1 MLGALGMLRIISA
14 IGIGG
19 ALVEIRTTDTYKR
32 YKNSYNR
39 LVVIKQIKN
48 IFTEIFK
55 AKNISYVADKREAS
69 YPKIKS
75 INFIEYGFKVDID
88 ISLVCSIKDIEGI
101 QDYIR
106 ATFKAYEVKIEEI
119 EGIISISIYKEPLKD
134 KPYKK
139 VALSPYKLL
148 LGHSYKGNII
158 ADMRINPYLLICGL
172 GGSGKTQMAKT
183 IINNLENA
191 DIVILNAYK
200 DDFKAYEGLFIN
212 GDKNILEYLNS
223 CLEMNIERCR
233 PMYLLIDEL
242 IVLCRNKEISKAITD
257 LLAVARHSNIYIIG
271 ISQIGTKEQLKFK
284 DLFNSRVCMKFIE
297 NSAYQTVLG
306 CGVDGA
312 LKQREFYLYSDGLY
326 RGKTFINSI

>member
-1 MLGALGMLRIISA
+1 MLGVLGILKIISMV
-14 IGIGG
+14 GIGG
-19 ALVEIRTTDTYKR
+19 ALAELRTTDTFKR
-32 YKNSYNR
+32 YRNSYNR
-39 LVVIKQIKN
+39 RIVIRQIKR

-55 AKNISYVADKREAS
+55 AKNIKVEKDSGKVS
-69 YPKIKS
+69 YPIIKAV
-75 INFIEYGFKVDID
+75 NFIEYGFKTDID

-101 QDYIR
+101 QDYIKS
-106 ATFKAYEVKIEEI
+106 AFKAYEVQIEEI

-134 KPYKK
+134 KLYKK
-139 VALSPYKLL
+139 IALSPYKLL

-191 DIVILNAYK
+191 DVVILNAYK
-200 DDFKAYEGLFIN
+200 DDFKDYEGIFIN
-212 GDKNILEYLNS
+212 GEENILGFLKS
-223 CLEMNIERCR
+223 CLDAQIERVK
-233 PMYLLIDEL
+233 PMYLVIDEL

-257 LLAVARHSNIYIIG
+257 LLAVARHSNIYLIG

-306 CGVDGA
+306 CGVDGS

>member
-1 MLGALGMLRIISA
+1 MLGVLGILKIISMV
-14 IGIGG
+14 GIGG
-19 ALVEIRTTDTYKR
+19 ALAELRTTDTFKR
-32 YKNSYNR
+32 YRNSYNR
-39 LVVIKQIKN
+39 RIVIRQIKR

-55 AKNISYVADKREAS
+55 AKNIKVEKDSGKVS
-69 YPKIKS
+69 YPIIKTV
-75 INFIEYGFKVDID
+75 NFIEYGFKADID

-101 QDYIR
+101 QDYIKS
-106 ATFKAYEVKIEEI
+106 AFKAYEVQIEEI
-119 EGIISISIYKEPLKD
+119 QGIISISIYKEPLKD
-134 KPYKK
+134 KLYKK
-139 VALSPYKLL
+139 IALSPYKLL
-148 LGHSYKGNII
+148 LGHSYNGNII
-158 ADMRINPYLLICGL
+158 TDMRINPYLLICGL

-191 DIVILNAYK
+191 DVVILNAYK

-212 GDKNILEYLNS
+212 GEENILGFLKS
-223 CLEMNIERCR
+223 CLDAQIERGN
-233 PMYLLIDEL
+233 PMYLVIDEL

-257 LLAVARHSNIYIIG
+257 LLAVARHSNIYLIG

-306 CGVDGA
+306 CGVDGS

-326 RGKTFINSI
+326 RGKTFINNI